1 MQSITPPRPVEHHPI
16 APLVTDTVIGTVL
29 IVGGVTFGVAVFATP
44 LLTAVMPAGRLS
56 PDQMIIGMAV
66 WGLALVAPA
75 GAILLGTSRLARIL
89 GSVPAVPA
97 APLAPPPGARHDA
110 RGRRRSRAASRCRT
124 AARSPTSCSDRSAPP
139 WSGSCRR
146 PRRRGSSTG
155 NWQLRTSRGW
165 VPIES
170 PLDRAVRDA
179 ERVRR
184 WFGADDADFIVK
196 VYAAVTAEATTVE
209 RTVACA
215 VLTHDQLLAWVS
227 GLPPQR
233 TLTPGRQDRMLATVR
248 EAASPVAESA
258 SGWRDGRHSG
268 AMVRSRLP
276 TRAHNGRCPQVV
288 GQ

>member
-1 MQSITPPRPVEHHPI
+1 MGMAREGRHHRPMQSITPPRPVEHHPI
-16 APLVTDTVIGTVL
+16 GPLVTDTVIGTIL
-29 IVGGVTFGVAVFATP
+29 IVVGVTFGVAVFATP
-44 LLTAVMPAGRLS
+44 LLSAVMPAGRLTT
-56 PDQMIIGMAV
+56 DQMIIGMAV

-89 GSVPAVPA
+89 GSVRRYLPRRSPLHQALGTMPEGVTIASGITLPDGRPLADVLLGPFGAAVVRELPPA
-97 APLAPPPGARHDA
+97 AATRVVDGQ
-110 RGRRRSRAASRCRT
+110 
-124 AARSPTSCSDRSAPP
+124 
-139 WSGSCRR
+139 
-146 PRRRGSSTG
+146 
-155 NWQLRTSRGW
+155 WQLRTSRGW

-184 WFGADDADFIVK
+184 WFGSDDADFIVK

-233 TLTPGRQDRMLATVR
+233 TLTPGRQERMLDTVR
-248 EAASPVAESA
+248 EAAA
-258 SGWRDGRHSG
+258 RR
-268 AMVRSRLP
+268 
-276 TRAHNGRCPQVV
+276 
-288 GQ
+288 

>member
-16 APLVTDTVIGTVL
+16 APLVTDTVIGTAL

-44 LLTAVMPAGRLS
+44 LLAAVMPPGRLT

-75 GAILLGTSRLARIL
+75 GAILLGTNRLARIL
-89 GSVPAVPA
+89 GSVRGHLPRRSPLHQALGTMPEGVTIASGITLPDGRPLADILLGPFGAAVIRELPPA
-97 APLAPPPGARHDA
+97 AATRVVDGH
-110 RGRRRSRAASRCRT
+110 
-124 AARSPTSCSDRSAPP
+124 
-139 WSGSCRR
+139 
-146 PRRRGSSTG
+146 
-155 NWQLRTSRGW
+155 WQLRTSRGW
-165 VPIES
+165 IPIES

-184 WFGADDADFIVK
+184 WFGAEEDDFIVK

-215 VLTHDQLLAWVS
+215 VLTHDQLLDWVK

-233 TLTPGRQDRMLATVR
+233 TLTPGRQDRMLETVR
-248 EAASPVAESA
+248 EAAA
-258 SGWRDGRHSG
+258 RR
-268 AMVRSRLP
+268 
-276 TRAHNGRCPQVV
+276 
-288 GQ
+288 